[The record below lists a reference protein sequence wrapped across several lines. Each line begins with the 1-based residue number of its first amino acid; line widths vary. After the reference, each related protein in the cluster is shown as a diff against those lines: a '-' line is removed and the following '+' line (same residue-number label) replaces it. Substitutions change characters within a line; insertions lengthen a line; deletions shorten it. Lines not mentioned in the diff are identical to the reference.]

1 MRQNGDDMR
10 AYAATDVGLKRSVNQ
25 DYIYSSLDAV
35 GKLANLFIVADGMG
49 GHKAGDV
56 ASRYTVENF
65 VELVS
70 GSKDNDII
78 TVINDTIA
86 KVNKG
91 LYEKACSDEDYA
103 GMGTTLVAATISN
116 GVLKVAN
123 VGDSRLYIVGKD
135 IRQITRD
142 HSYVE
147 ELVSSGKINRTE
159 AREHENK
166 NVITRAVGGC
176 DFIEAEMFS
185 VEITKGDRIVMCS
198 DGLSNMVEDDDIMKV
213 VKAYDDLQEAC
224 ELLIKMANDNGG
236 KDNISVII
244 IEP

>member
-1 MRQNGDDMR
+1 MR

-176 DFIEAEMFS
+176 EFIEAEMFS
-185 VEITKGDRIVMCS
+185 VEISKGDRIVMCS

-213 VKAYDDLQEAC
+213 VKEYDDLQEAC